1 MSQGEA
7 IAGAAAAAAAA
18 GSGRAAAAA
27 AGAGRTLN
35 RDFKHVGRSS
45 ARRAGDVAPWL
56 MFGAGL
62 ACGLAVALLVW
73 LNSRDRAP
81 AEPQAAVESTP
92 ASQRAAD
99 EAAADASGEVAPV
112 PPPDPSA
119 SQPVDYE
126 FYKLDDMTVEVSTE
140 KPPSTAAP
148 TQELLLQA
156 GSFRSLEPAEK
167 LQATLEL
174 HGIDSRVQRFTV
186 DDENW
191 YRVRIGPLRNANEQL
206 EVQRKLADAEIEAFE
221 VKSDAE
227 IPPP

>member
-1 MSQGEA
+1 MSQRQA
-7 IAGAAAAAAAA
+7 IADAPAA
-18 GSGRAAAAA
+18 GSGRTTA

-45 ARRAGDVAPWL
+45 ARGVGDVAPWL
-56 MFGAGL
+56 AFGAGL

-73 LNSRDRAP
+73 WSYRDRAP
-81 AEPQAAVESTP
+81 AEPQAAIESTP

-99 EAAADASGEVAPV
+99 EAAGDANGEVAPV

-119 SQPVDYE
+119 AQALDYE

-148 TQELLLQA
+148 AEEKLLQA
-156 GSFRSLEPAEK
+156 GAFKSLEQAEK
-167 LQATLEL
+167 LQAALEL
-174 HGIDSRVQRFTV
+174 HGVRSRVQRYTI
-186 DDENW
+186 DDETW
-191 YRVRIGPLRNANEQL
+191 YRVRIGPLRSTAEL
-206 EVQRKLADAEIEAFE
+206 REIELKLADAEIEAHVVE
-221 VKSDAE
+221 PDSR

>member
-1 MSQGEA
+1 MSQGQA
-7 IAGAAAAAAAA
+7 IAGAPAT
-18 GSGRAAAAA
+18 GNGRTAA

-35 RDFKHVGRSS
+35 RDFKHVGRGS
-45 ARRAGDVAPWL
+45 ARGAGSVPTWL
-56 MFGAGL
+56 AFSVGL
-62 ACGLAVALLVW
+62 ACGLAVALLAW
-73 LNSRDRAP
+73 LNPRERAP

-99 EAAADASGEVAPV
+99 ETAGDPGGEVAPV
-112 PPPDPSA
+112 PPPDSA
-119 SQPVDYE
+119 TAQPMDFS
-126 FYKLDDMTVEVSTE
+126 FYDLDRQVVEVSTE

-167 LQATLEL
+167 LQAALAL

-191 YRVRIGPLRNANEQL
+191 YRVRIGPVRNADQL
-206 EVQRKLADAEIEAFE
+206 LEIQRKLADADIEAFE
-221 VKSDAE
+221 VRPDSE

>member
-1 MSQGEA
+1 MSQGQA
-7 IAGAAAAAAAA
+7 IAGAPAA

-27 AGAGRTLN
+27 GSGRTLN

-45 ARRAGDVAPWL
+45 ARGAGDVAPWL
-56 MFGAGL
+56 AFSAGL

-73 LNSRDRAP
+73 WSYRDRAP
-81 AEPQAAVESTP
+81 AEPQAAIESTP

-99 EAAADASGEVAPV
+99 EAAGGDANGEVAPV

-119 SQPVDYE
+119 TQPVDYE

-148 TQELLLQA
+148 AEEMLLQA
-156 GSFRSLEPAEK
+156 GAFKSLELAEK
-167 LQATLEL
+167 LHATLEL
-174 HGIDSRVQRFTV
+174 HGVRSRVERYAI
-186 DDENW
+186 DDETG
-191 YRVRIGPLRNANEQL
+191 YRVRIGPLRNAVEL
-206 EVQRKLADAEIEAFE
+206 SEVKAKLVDAEIEAYE
-221 VKSDAE
+221 VQADSR

>member
-1 MSQGEA
+1 MSQGQA
-7 IAGAAAAAAAA
+7 LAGAPAA
-18 GSGRAAAAA
+18 GSGRAAA

-45 ARRAGDVAPWL
+45 ARGVGDVAPWL
-56 MFGAGL
+56 AFGAGL

-73 LNSRDRAP
+73 LSYRDRAP
-81 AEPQAAVESTP
+81 AEPQAAIESTP

-99 EAAADASGEVAPV
+99 EAAGDANGEVAPV
-112 PPPDPSA
+112 PPPDPATSPA
-119 SQPVDYE
+119 LSLDFYE
-126 FYKLDDMTVEVSTE
+126 DLPGMTVDVITE

-148 TQELLLQA
+148 TRELFLQA
-156 GSFRSLEPAEK
+156 GSFKSLEPAEK

-174 HGIDSRVQRFTV
+174 HGIDSRVQRFSV

-191 YRVRIGPLRNANEQL
+191 YRVRIGPLRNADEL
-206 EVQRKLADAEIEAFE
+206 LDVQHKLADADIEAFE
-221 VKSDAE
+221 VKPDSE